1 MPRDDS
7 STFGVMPRYE
17 DLRRSMSNVAIIG
30 KWNEVRLSEIPRALV

>member
-17 DLRRSMSNVAIIG
+17 DLREVNVDRRDYCQMA
-30 KWNEVRLSEIPRALV
+30 